1 MKYYQLNAL
10 VAIAD
15 AGSIRHAA
23 KKLQT
28 SPAAITKA
36 IQKLEADTTLQLV
49 IRNSTGITFTSEG
62 EKLLIQARLLVAQ
75 MQTAHQTVD
84 CCKGEMT
91 GRLSVAITP
100 WVVMTLLPKIISLF
114 QLRFP
119 DVQLDVHEGLVSV
132 AYPKLRDGSLDLFIG
147 RLSTQS
153 SGTEFQYQP
162 LFSSEFAVVARQNH
176 PLANSRS
183 LDDLSDSQWIL
194 PYIPDDFPYTSRV
207 HISYSLSIAMSLLRN
222 TDMLSIF
229 PWPLVEECAQ
239 RDGLCALP
247 LRESMGDV
255 LVGLIN
261 RVGQPTGP
269 IAEHFVTCLMQVLR
283 EEISQSASPYKRIL
297 HSVELLF

>member
-23 KKLQT
+23 KILLT
-28 SPAAITKA
+28 SPAAVTKA
-36 IQKLEADTTLQLV
+36 IQKLEADTSLQLV
-49 IRNSTGITFTSEG
+49 IRNSTGISFTAEG

-75 MQTAHQTVD
+75 MQTAHQTVEG
-84 CCKGEMT
+84 CKGEMT

-100 WVVMTLLPKIISLF
+100 WVVMTLLPNVICLF
-114 QLRFP
+114 QQRFP

-153 SGTEFQYQP
+153 SSTEFQYRP

-183 LDDLSDSQWIL
+183 LDDLAGAQWIL
-194 PYIPDDFPYTSRV
+194 PYIPDGFPYASKV
-207 HISYSLSIAMSLLRN
+207 HVSYSLSIAMSLLRK

-269 IAEHFVTCLMQVLR
+269 IAEYFVACLMQVLR

-297 HSVELLF
+297 HSVELLA